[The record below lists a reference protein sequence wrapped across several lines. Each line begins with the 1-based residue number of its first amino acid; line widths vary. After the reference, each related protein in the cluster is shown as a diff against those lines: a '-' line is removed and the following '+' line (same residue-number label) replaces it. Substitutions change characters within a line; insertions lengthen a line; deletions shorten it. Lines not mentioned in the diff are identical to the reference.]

1 VHASGD
7 PPGGPVSLQR
17 IPGAPTGCKCDA
29 VQVDFALHFNQG
41 TLGREISMG
50 IAFMSVAFGRN
61 PVTPMKPDIPVWI
74 IERHIS
80 PGSHGVRD
88 RYRH

>member
-1 VHASGD
+1 MS
-7 PPGGPVSLQR
+7 
-17 IPGAPTGCKCDA
+17 
-29 VQVDFALHFNQG
+29 
-41 TLGREISMG
+41 

-74 IERHIS
+74 IERHLS
-80 PGSHGVRD
+80 PGSLGAWDRLGD

>member
-1 VHASGD
+1 MS
-7 PPGGPVSLQR
+7 
-17 IPGAPTGCKCDA
+17 
-29 VQVDFALHFNQG
+29 
-41 TLGREISMG
+41 
-50 IAFMSVAFGRN
+50 IAFMYVACGRN

-80 PGSHGVRD
+80 PGSLSAGDVLGD